1 MIIKNTHNIQ
11 KNIWRP
17 HKRSQ
22 ECNKRTQMRSHECN
36 EMTQPQEWDW
46 KNTRNTSKYG
56 NYDPDN
62 YDERSEYD
70 KYEVSE
76 DNKAHNDTYITIDDL
91 NTVEQMNTAKINTDP
106 VTGDLLHKASKRWL
120 TPTNHRYNFKPNQ
133 QRETINKPW
142 HRMDN
147 NQPIKTW
154 QNHMHTSWWHKWV

>member
-1 MIIKNTHNIQ
+1 VQQENTDEITRVQRDDTTTGMRLKKH
-11 KNIWRP
+11 
-17 HKRSQ
+17 
-22 ECNKRTQMRSHECN
+22 TQ
-36 EMTQPQEWDW
+36 
-46 KNTRNTSKYG
+46 YG
-56 NYDPDN
+56 NYDPEN

-133 QRETINKPW
+133 QRETINKP
-142 HRMDN
+142 
-147 NQPIKTW
+147 
-154 QNHMHTSWWHKWV
+154 